1 MYNLL
6 VTPHTTHSVGQELY
20 HCLLSMASTSVLL
33 QPNETQCYHNLLC
46 KAYHQLSI
54 IHSIG
59 MRRGNN
65 RKLAQ
70 QKKLIR

>member
-1 MYNLL
+1 M
-6 VTPHTTHSVGQELY
+6 HSVGQELY

-33 QPNETQCYHNLLC
+33 QPNETQCYHNLPC

-65 RKLAQ
+65 KVGTA
-70 QKKLIR
+70 KEFDKVKYI